1 MFLRSVPGFV
11 QDNEWEL
18 PDPLGLVRSR
28 VLRSPNDAIRL
39 PLNMSVSRETQI
51 AQALTTY
58 QGAGLQHVAFGCNDL
73 FSVVKAAQQRGL
85 KTLSIPD
92 NYYQDLRARFD
103 LDPVFLSQLQA
114 FNVLYDRDEQGG
126 ELLHVYTVA
135 YEKGRFF
142 FELLERR
149 GGYRGFGAANA
160 PVRLTAMR

>member
-1 MFLRSVPGFV
+1 
-11 QDNEWEL
+11 
-18 PDPLGLVRSR
+18 
-28 VLRSPNDAIRL
+28 
-39 PLNMSVSRETQI
+39 
-51 AQALTTY
+51 
-58 QGAGLQHVAFGCNDL
+58 
-73 FSVVKAAQQRGL
+73 RGL
-85 KTLSIPD
+85 KTLRIPD